1 MAEFWNLIVQ
11 SNTFNFAIL
20 VIIIA
25 VVFAKIDL
33 PGIIEKIK
41 NDVARAIEN
50 AKQEKENAE
59 KDLKTAQKTAANTD
73 NEVAQQLK
81 TAENNAQNLSQ
92 GIMKN
97 TELQIENIKSNILK
111 VINAEEKSLSAKLT
125 QDTVNNSIELAKQN
139 IINKLNEN
147 PGLHNKFID
156 DSINEIDRVQL

>member
-1 MAEFWNLIVQ
+1 MAEFWNLLVQ

-41 NDVARAIEN
+41 NDVTRAIEN

-59 KDLKTAQKTAANTD
+59 KDLKNAQKTAANTD
-73 NEVAQQLK
+73 NEVAEQLK
-81 TAENNAQNLSQ
+81 TAENNAHNLSQ

-125 QDTVNNSIELAKQN
+125 QNTVNNSIELAKQN

-147 PGLHNKFID
+147 PDLHNKFID

>member
-33 PGIIEKIK
+33 LGIIEKIK

-73 NEVAQQLK
+73 NEVAEQLK

-147 PGLHNKFID
+147 PDLHNKFID

>member
-73 NEVAQQLK
+73 NEVAEQLK

-147 PGLHNKFID
+147 PDLHNKFID

>member
-73 NEVAQQLK
+73 NEVAEQLK

>member
-1 MAEFWNLIVQ
+1 MADFWNLIVE

-20 VIIIA
+20 VIILA

-59 KDLKTAQKTAANTD
+59 IELKTARKTAANTD
-73 NEVAQQLK
+73 NEVAEQLK
-81 TAENNAQNLSQ
+81 NAENNAQNLSK

-97 TELQIENIKSNILK
+97 TEIQVENIKANVLR
-111 VINAEEKSLSAKLT
+111 VISAEEKNLSSKLT
-125 QDTVNNSIELAKQN
+125 QQAVNSSIERARQN
-139 IINKLNEN
+139 IIDKLNEN
-147 PGLHNKFID
+147 QSLHEKFID
-156 DSINEIDRVQL
+156 DSINEIDKVQL

>member
-73 NEVAQQLK
+73 NEVAEQLK

-92 GIMKN
+92 GIIKN

-147 PGLHNKFID
+147 PDLHNKFID

>member
-73 NEVAQQLK
+73 NEVAEQLK

-97 TELQIENIKSNILK
+97 TELQIKNIKSNILK

-147 PGLHNKFID
+147 PDLHNKFID

>member
-147 PGLHNKFID
+147 PDLHNKFID
-156 DSINEIDRVQL
+156 DSITEIDRVQL

>member
-73 NEVAQQLK
+73 NEVAEQLK
-81 TAENNAQNLSQ
+81 TAKNNAQNLSQ

-147 PGLHNKFID
+147 PDLHNKFID

>member
-73 NEVAQQLK
+73 NEVAEQLK

-97 TELQIENIKSNILK
+97 TGLQIENIKSNILK

-147 PGLHNKFID
+147 PDLHNKFID

>member
-59 KDLKTAQKTAANTD
+59 KDLKTARKTAANTD
-73 NEVAQQLK
+73 NEVAEQLK

-147 PGLHNKFID
+147 PDLHNKFID

>member
-73 NEVAQQLK
+73 NEVAEQLK

-125 QDTVNNSIELAKQN
+125 QNTVNNSIELAKQN
-139 IINKLNEN
+139 IINKPNEN
-147 PGLHNKFID
+147 PDLP
-156 DSINEIDRVQL
+156 

>member
-73 NEVAQQLK
+73 NEVAEQLK

-147 PGLHNKFID
+147 PDLHKKFID

>member
-41 NDVARAIEN
+41 NDVASAIEN

-59 KDLKTAQKTAANTD
+59 NELKTAKKTAANTD
-73 NEVAQQLK
+73 NEVAEQLK

-97 TELQIENIKSNILK
+97 TELQVENIKSNILK
-111 VINAEEKSLSAKLT
+111 VIKAEEKSLSAKLT

-147 PGLHNKFID
+147 PDLHNKFID

>member
-73 NEVAQQLK
+73 NEVAEQLK

-125 QDTVNNSIELAKQN
+125 QNTVNNSIELAKQN

-147 PGLHNKFID
+147 PDLHNKFID

>member
-147 PGLHNKFID
+147 PDLHNKFID

>member
-73 NEVAQQLK
+73 NEVAEQLK

-97 TELQIENIKSNILK
+97 NELQIENIKSNILK

-139 IINKLNEN
+139 IINELNEN
-147 PGLHNKFID
+147 PDLHNKFID